1 VASLDGTAHDAD
13 LVGTPRLATVR
24 PKGSRFQIEPAL
36 FTFLIVPPSFALVLI
51 LQHFQLIAIHSIAL
65 WIAVFLGVVAVN
77 RLAQVAYR
85 RNRNMFCQQ
94 LLLAANAASVTAV
107 IYLTGWGPVLIA
119 AYLFGVLD
127 IISTNGSRIW
137 KWTVAWSL
145 LGIAIGQTLIGI
157 SWAPSMLSQGDA
169 QAVGVMSAFVLCF
182 IVRMAAVIAEHRDLA
197 EASLRSSEQSLRHSE
212 RRFRSLVQYSKDTTL
227 VVDPAGRI
235 TYASPAAEALF
246 DTPIEELQGMELMKF
261 FSAEDADRTRRAIAT
276 YVPQTGP
283 AAPLEFQVIGTT
295 GRVRD
300 VEAVVTDLRSEAAV
314 GGWVVNV
321 RDITDRT
328 AAEALLVHQAQ
339 HDALTGLPNRIVILQ
354 QADRM
359 LARSAEAEGEPSIF
373 FIDLDNFKDV
383 NDGHGHEVGDE
394 VLRVIAQRLSAHLRS
409 GETIGRMGGDEFVV
423 LSESTN
429 TESAASIAKRL
440 GKALADPIRVL
451 GNDGPLLHVTVSI
464 GIAQGLRESANELLR
479 DADIALYQA
488 KLAGRDC
495 WVSFVPEMKSTA
507 LRNLQ
512 LRSEL
517 DAAIE
522 ENQFHLLYQPLF
534 DLREDK
540 IGGVEA
546 LIRWEHPTQGVVSPD
561 QFIPVL
567 EQTGRIIEVGRWV
580 LDEACRQGAIW
591 CSQGHQIG
599 VAVNSSARQLEDP
612 AFFDDV
618 RAALSKWAFPPHLLV
633 IEITE
638 TSLMHASDLANRH
651 LTGLKQ
657 HGVRVAIDDF
667 GTGYSSLSYL
677 LEFSVDAL
685 KVDQSF
691 VGAISTSPHAAA
703 LVRAVMQ
710 LGKALDLDVIAEG
723 IEDPEQLRFLR
734 SEGCHWGQGFLLS
747 RPVDP
752 SVVENMLDSGREW
765 KLGPTRI
772 GTPTPKLASSGS

>member
-1 VASLDGTAHDAD
+1 VASLDDTAHDAD
-13 LVGTPRLATVR
+13 LVRTPRLATVR

-36 FTFLIVPPSFALVLI
+36 FTFLIVPPSFALVVI
-51 LQHFQLIAIHSIAL
+51 LQHFGLVASHSIAL
-65 WIAVFLGVVAVN
+65 WVGVFLGVVAVN
-77 RLAQVAYR
+77 RLAQVAYL
-85 RNRNMFCQQ
+85 RNRNIFCQQ
-94 LLLAANAASVTAV
+94 LQLAANAASVTAV

-119 AYLFGVLD
+119 GYLFGVLD

-137 KWTVAWSL
+137 KSAVAWSL
-145 LGIAIGQTLIGI
+145 LGIAVGQTLIGI

-227 VVDPAGRI
+227 VVDPEGRI

-246 DTPIEELQGMELMKF
+246 DAPIDELQGIELMKF
-261 FSAEDADRTRRAIAT
+261 FSADDADRTRRAIAT

-359 LARSAEAEGEPSIF
+359 LARSAKAGGEPSIF

-394 VLRVIAQRLSAHLRS
+394 VLRVIAQRLSAQLRS

-429 TESAASIAKRL
+429 SAESAAAIAKRL

-451 GNDGPLLHVTVSI
+451 GHDGPLLQITVSI
-464 GIAQGLRESANELLR
+464 GIAQGTRESASELLR

-522 ENQFHLLYQPLF
+522 ESQFHLLYQPLF

-591 CSQGHQIG
+591 CSQGHRIG

-618 RAALSKWAFPPHLLV
+618 STALAKWGFPPHLLA

-638 TSLMHASDLANRH
+638 TSLMHASDMANRH
-651 LTGLKQ
+651 LTDLKQ

-685 KVDQSF
+685 KVDRSF

-703 LVRAVMQ
+703 VVRTVMQ

-752 SVVENMLDSGREW
+752 MVVQDMLDRGREW
-765 KLGPTRI
+765 KQSALRTRA
-772 GTPTPKLASSGS
+772 PKLASSGS